1 VTAQIEMRVFAGDAG
16 GAGVSATVGLRCP
29 LALAAAAAAGSVVDG
44 RRPAASAS
52 WCVTPKFLQ
61 RTQQRRLTETCA
73 G

>member
-1 VTAQIEMRVFAGDAG
+1 MRVFAGDAG

-29 LALAAAAAAGSVVDG
+29 PSVVDG

-61 RTQQRRLTETCA
+61 RTQQRRSTETCA
-73 G
+73 GE